1 MRVAFDLGRFRPR
14 LELPVLQS
22 FCVPTPRRGSC
33 APASGR
39 ERGRP
44 NRCAPISS
52 PQAIRCRAFADGQSG
67 RRQLPRP
74 CRSRSLRPK
83 PLSQSLDNRGVE
95 KVERRDSS
103 AIRLDVPN
111 AFRPVAHIRR
121 TPLLR
126 SRPERRRSRACL
138 EAELPARR
146 ERDPE
151 ISNMQGARQTPIGL
165 RLDVAAESA
174 SCPRKK
180 MCSAG
185 RSPQGWSADRTTPR
199 DIGARGFRASSWAAP
214 VAQTVVCATIRP
226 VTTYQWLALCL
237 ILLPNTSYWQQ

>member
-1 MRVAFDLGRFRPR
+1 MLSPAQSPHSARGESVVPDPRRRRDSGWFEGARQPRQGSSGLPLPAIRAAMRVAFDLGRFRPR

-52 PQAIRCRAFADGQSG
+52 QAIRCRAFADGQSG

-111 AFRPVAHIRR
+111 AFRPVPHIRR
-121 TPLLR
+121 
-126 SRPERRRSRACL
+126 SRRR
-138 EAELPARR
+138 
-146 ERDPE
+146 
-151 ISNMQGARQTPIGL
+151 ISVM
-165 RLDVAAESA
+165 
-174 SCPRKK
+174 
-180 MCSAG
+180 
-185 RSPQGWSADRTTPR
+185 
-199 DIGARGFRASSWAAP
+199 SSEEN
-214 VAQTVVCATIRP
+214 V
-226 VTTYQWLALCL
+226 
-237 ILLPNTSYWQQ
+237 

>member
-1 MRVAFDLGRFRPR
+1 MVSGRAHRRRRRRSGLTCNGAETASPSGLSRADAEIPDGLKALDNPGKVPLACRSGHTRSHASGVRSLDRFRPR

-52 PQAIRCRAFADGQSG
+52 PQAIKCRAFADGQSG
-67 RRQLPRP
+67 GGRQFPRP

-111 AFRPVAHIRR
+111 AFCPVAHIRR
-121 TPLLR
+121 K
-126 SRPERRRSRACL
+126 SRPNQRNVLGR
-138 EAELPARR
+138 
-146 ERDPE
+146 
-151 ISNMQGARQTPIGL
+151 
-165 RLDVAAESA
+165 
-174 SCPRKK
+174 K

-185 RSPQGWSADRTTPR
+185 RWST
-199 DIGARGFRASSWAAP
+199 RA
-214 VAQTVVCATIRP
+214 C
-226 VTTYQWLALCL
+226 
-237 ILLPNTSYWQQ
+237 